1 MILVAGATGQVGSE
15 VCRLLRARDEE
26 VRALVR
32 PSSDPGRVAALRE
45 LGVEVVE
52 GDLRSPETLDA
63 ACSGVS
69 AVVSTASATSRPVA
83 GDTVLNVDGAG
94 QLALIEAAAGAGV
107 EHFVF
112 VSFSGGID
120 VDMPLSRSKRSV
132 ERQLQDSGMSWTVL
146 RPTAFMEV
154 WLSPIVGFNV
164 PAASVA
170 VFGTGGA
177 PVSYVSLQDVARF
190 CVESLARPAAWNR
203 AFELGGPEAITPLQ
217 AVRIAQEVTGTTLQV
232 THVPMEALRAQYEAA
247 TDPLQKS
254 LAGLTCGLAAGDVV
268 DMTGVVPTFGFR
280 LRTVREFMQSAYGLS
295 AEAPPVP
302 GA

>member
-247 TDPLQKS
+247 TDPLKKS